1 MRAKFLWSGTMTLII
16 KNVREEFLPAFKGL
30 AEGINA
36 KLETQNAESSLDSAE
51 NAKIAESSVN
61 FAESS
66 AESNECPI
74 CKEYNYEPSDEL
86 LEAIAEFERG
96 EAVHCKDF
104 EEYLVKINE

>member
-1 MRAKFLWSGTMTLII
+1 MTLII

-30 AEGINA
+30 AESVNA
-36 KLETQNAESSLDSAE
+36 KLETQ
-51 NAKIAESSVN
+51 IAESSPN
-61 FAESS
+61 FNHTAESS

-96 EAVHCKDF
+96 EAVHYDSF
-104 EEYLVKINE
+104 EDYKARIDNE

>member
-1 MRAKFLWSGTMTLII
+1 MTLII

-30 AEGINA
+30 AEGVNA
-36 KLETQNAESSLDSAE
+36 KLETQ
-51 NAKIAESSVN
+51 IAESD
-61 FAESS
+61 
-66 AESNECPI
+66 ECPI

>member
-1 MRAKFLWSGTMTLII
+1 MTLII

-30 AEGINA
+30 AEGVNA
-36 KLETQNAESSLDSAE
+36 KLETQ
-51 NAKIAESSVN
+51 IAESSAD
-61 FAESS
+61 F

>member
-1 MRAKFLWSGTMTLII
+1 MTLII

-30 AEGINA
+30 AEGVNA
-36 KLETQNAESSLDSAE
+36 KLETD
-51 NAKIAESSVN
+51 

-96 EAVHCKDF
+96 ETVHCKDF

>member
-1 MRAKFLWSGTMTLII
+1 MTLII

-30 AEGINA
+30 ADGVNA
-36 KLETQNAESSLDSAE
+36 KLETQ
-51 NAKIAESSVN
+51 IAESSAD
-61 FAESS
+61 F

-74 CKEYNYEPSDEL
+74 CKEYNYEPNDEL

>member
-1 MRAKFLWSGTMTLII
+1 MTLII

-30 AEGINA
+30 AEGVNA
-36 KLETQNAESSLDSAE
+36 KLETQ
-51 NAKIAESSVN
+51 IAESSADFV
-61 FAESS
+61 ESD
-66 AESNECPI
+66 ECPI

>member
-1 MRAKFLWSGTMTLII
+1 MTLII

-30 AEGINA
+30 AEGVNA
-36 KLETQNAESSLDSAE
+36 KLETD
-51 NAKIAESSVN
+51 

-96 EAVHCKDF
+96 ETVHKGDS
-104 EEYLVKINE
+104 I

>member
-1 MRAKFLWSGTMTLII
+1 MTLII

-30 AEGINA
+30 AEGVNA
-36 KLETQNAESSLDSAE
+36 KLETQ
-51 NAKIAESSVN
+51 IAESSAD
-61 FAESS
+61 FAESD
-66 AESNECPI
+66 ECPI
-74 CKEYNYEPSDEL
+74 CKEYNYEPNDEL

>member
-1 MRAKFLWSGTMTLII
+1 MTLII

-30 AEGINA
+30 AEGVNA
-36 KLETQNAESSLDSAE
+36 KLETQ
-51 NAKIAESSVN
+51 IAESRAD
-61 FAESS
+61 FAESD
-66 AESNECPI
+66 ECPI

>member
-1 MRAKFLWSGTMTLII
+1 MTLII

-30 AEGINA
+30 AEGVNA
-36 KLETQNAESSLDSAE
+36 KLETQT
-51 NAKIAESSVN
+51 
-61 FAESS
+61 AESS